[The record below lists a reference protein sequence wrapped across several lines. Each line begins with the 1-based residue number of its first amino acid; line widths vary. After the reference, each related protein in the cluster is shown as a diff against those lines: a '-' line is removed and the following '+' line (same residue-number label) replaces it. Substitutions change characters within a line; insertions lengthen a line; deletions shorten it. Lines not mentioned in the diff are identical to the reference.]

1 MFLRRYQEKKKK
13 KIEEATVLPLVVVEE
28 HPVEI
33 TEARGAG
40 NAWKKEEKHEK
51 SSAAIPSDKS

>member
-1 MFLRRYQEKKKK
+1 MYLPAQSSREK
-13 KIEEATVLPLVVVEE
+13 KIEEATALPLVVVEE

-40 NAWKKEEKHEK
+40 YAQ
-51 SSAAIPSDKS
+51 